1 MWQLIPHGNWL
12 RQYLSAGISDLVSH
26 SPPHCF
32 LRNYLFGG
40 MPQGDDA
47 YRQDLYGPEIIVE
60 RVIRANGSTSY
71 KLMNGTTKKKV
82 ADKARELTAI
92 VDQFD
97 IQVDNPIAI
106 LSQEE
111 SKRFLKSKDPKDM

>member
-1 MWQLIPHGNWL
+1 
-12 RQYLSAGISDLVSH
+12 
-26 SPPHCF
+26 
-32 LRNYLFGG
+32 